1 MQFVPLVT
9 ADRQTLRTALGGQTV
24 DLTVWYQPLSR
35 AWYLT
40 LVRDAAALAVGR
52 QLAPWIRVLRVDPR
66 LLDGDL
72 IVISQVG
79 QESSPLGEDAWT
91 DSHGLFYFTQ
101 FELDLMGV
109 R

>member
-9 ADRQTLRTALGGQTV
+9 ADRQTLRTVLGGQTV
-24 DLTVWYQPLSR
+24 DLTVWYQPLSEG
-35 AWYLT
+35 WYLT
-40 LVRDAAALAVGR
+40 LARDARALAVGR
-52 QLAPWIRVLRVDPR
+52 QLTPWTLVLRIDPR

-72 IVISQVG
+72 IVLSKVG
-79 QESSPLGEDAWT
+79 QESTPLSATAWA

-101 FELDLMGV
+101 SDLDRMGV